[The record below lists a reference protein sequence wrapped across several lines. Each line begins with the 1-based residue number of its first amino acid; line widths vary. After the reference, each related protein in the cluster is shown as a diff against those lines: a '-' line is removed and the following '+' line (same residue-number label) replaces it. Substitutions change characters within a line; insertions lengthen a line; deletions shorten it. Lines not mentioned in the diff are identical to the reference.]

1 MKKSNEQTLGEAIRE
16 LINTYRIKGKLDEV
30 KLIGSWEKVTGK
42 LIMKYTRDIYIKN
55 RKLYIRID
63 SPALKNEL
71 MYSRSHMVDS
81 LNREAGSTVIDEIVF
96 L

>member
-16 LINTYRIKGKLDEV
+16 LINAYRMKGKLDEV

-71 MYSRSHMVDS
+71 MYSRSQMVDS